1 MPYSISRAHRNGR
14 CKYCTNGIERGTIK
28 IANHIYKSRGK
39 KGSLNFEN
47 SYQFHVKC
55 LTHNLALNM
64 CEDDELSDNVTFY
77 CHPDEAREV
86 AELIKHLAFG
96 FDASQLRP
104 KRQRV
109 DSSD

>member
-1 MPYSISRAHRNGR
+1 MLYH
-14 CKYCTNGIERGTIK
+14 TQHT
-28 IANHIYKSRGK
+28 RGK
-39 KGSLNFEN
+39 TGSLNLMN
-47 SYQFHVKC
+47 SYQVHIKC

-64 CEDDELSDNVTFY
+64 CEDDKLSDNVTFY

-86 AELIKHLAFG
+86 AELIKQLAFG

-109 DSSD
+109 DLPH

>member
-1 MPYSISRAHRNGR
+1 MKVINHHQGNVGR
-14 CKYCTNGIERGTIK
+14 
-28 IANHIYKSRGK
+28 
-39 KGSLNFEN
+39 KGSLNFQN
-47 SYQFHVKC
+47 SSQYHVKC

-64 CEDDELSDNVTFY
+64 CEDNELSDNVTFY

-86 AELIKHLAFG
+86 AELIKKLAFG

>member
-64 CEDDELSDNVTFY
+64 CEDDELSDNVTFA
-77 CHPDEAREV
+77 HVQA
-86 AELIKHLAFG
+86 HLRRLG
-96 FDASQLRP
+96 G
-104 KRQRV
+104 
-109 DSSD
+109 SSPSGA